1 MSKTTKNI
9 LHAWGRKVLEDRN
22 RRVDNDDTISV
33 EITEEED
40 RDGDYFYTRPVIQIK
55 SNHSSVSVGEGET
68 EELLTSL
75 ISFAQNWERPE

>member
-9 LHAWGRKVLEDRN
+9 LHAWGRKVLEDNN
-22 RRVDNDDTISV
+22 RRVDYDDTISV

-40 RDGDYFYTRPVIQIK
+40 HDGDYFYTRPVLQIK
-55 SNHSSVSVGEGET
+55 GNHGSVSVGAGET

-75 ISFAQNWERPE
+75 IAFTQNWERPE